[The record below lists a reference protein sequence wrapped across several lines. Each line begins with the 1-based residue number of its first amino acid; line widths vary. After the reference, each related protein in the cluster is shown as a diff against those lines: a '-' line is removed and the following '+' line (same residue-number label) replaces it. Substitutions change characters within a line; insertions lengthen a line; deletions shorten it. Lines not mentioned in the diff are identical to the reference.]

1 MAFDNIKLEK
11 GLYTTGKS
19 FTKALEEIDPSEN
32 YRGTSLEGLDAY
44 ERQLKR
50 FDIKVS
56 GSNSDPVS
64 KFFAT
69 TDSAALFPE
78 YVSRAVQLGMTDDNK
93 IERIVATTTEIDS
106 MDYRSISTG
115 NVTADFALSEVEE
128 GETLPELTIKL
139 NSNLTKLKKHG
150 KMLVSSYEAIKFQKL
165 DLFTA
170 VLKQIGTYIA
180 NSEFEQALEVIANAD
195 NIKNLTLQTGTLG
208 FADIVNAWA
217 TFAPYRMTSL
227 VVNPNSLAKLLLM
240 EEFRDSYAGM
250 DAHATGNMITPF
262 GAELFSTG
270 VLPQNVVLAFDKNCT
285 VEKVQA
291 GGVITEFDKLIDRQL
306 ERATISTIVGFST
319 IYGNAASLLKPTG
332 D

>member
-19 FTKALEEIDPSEN
+19 FTKALEELDPSEN
-32 YRGTSLEGLDAY
+32 YKGTSLEGLDAY

-78 YVSRAVQLGMTDDNK
+78 YISRAVQLGMTDNNK
-93 IERIVATTTEIDS
+93 VERIVATTTEIDC
-106 MDYRSISTG
+106 MDYRSVSTG
-115 NVTADFALSEVEE
+115 NLAADFALSEVDE
-128 GETLPELTIKL
+128 GEELPELTIKL
-139 NSNLTKLKKHG
+139 NDNLTTLKKHG

-170 VLKQIGTYIA
+170 VLKHIGTYIA
-180 NSEFEQALEVIANAD
+180 NSEFEQAVAAIVAHE
-195 NIKNLTLQTGTLG
+195 NIKSFAIQSSNLD
-208 FADIVNAWA
+208 FVDIVNVWA
-217 TFAPYRMTSL
+217 TFAPYNMTSL
-227 VVNPNSLAKLLLM
+227 VMNSNSLARLLLM
-240 EEFRDSYAGM
+240 NEFRDSYAGL
-250 DAHATGNMITPF
+250 DSHATGNMITPF
-262 GAELFSTG
+262 GAELFTSKD
-270 VLPQNVVLAFDKNCT
+270 LPNNTVLAFDKNCT
-285 VEKVQA
+285 LEKVQA
-291 GGVITEFDKLIDRQL
+291 GGVLTEFDKLIDRQL

-319 IYGNAASLLKPTG
+319 IYGDAATVLKPAEE
-332 D
+332 